1 VSTASRLEALIAQH
15 PGLDAAGLAA
25 ELGRRGHPPPAADV
39 LADLFAALVA
49 GGRVQVVDGRYRLA
63 GPATDTAEHQ
73 GRAGPDPV
81 RYGDWERKG
90 ICVDF

>member
-1 VSTASRLEALIAQH
+1 MSTASRLEALIAQH
-15 PGLDAAGLAA
+15 PGLDAEGLAA
-25 ELGRRGHPPPAADV
+25 ALGRRGQPAPAADV
-39 LADLFAALVA
+39 LAALVS
-49 GGRVQVVDGRYRLA
+49 GGRVQLVDGRYRLA
-63 GPATDTAEHQ
+63 GPAADMVEHQ